1 MPPQGKHQDFTFDSL
16 RGHKARHHLRQT
28 SKAIAGWVVE
38 VYPDLNS
45 VVRVT
50 STHPDPVSV
59 EIKTIK
65 ANGPKNAPM
74 YETFL
79 LL

>member
-1 MPPQGKHQDFTFDSL
+1 L
-16 RGHKARHHLRQT
+16 RET
-28 SKAIAGWVVE
+28 PNAIAGWVVE

-79 LL
+79 L